1 MGKSDYYTVAA
12 KILVYLYKK
21 YKHMEIDDDYIS
33 PMTKQFPISSEQ
45 LDETVAMMA
54 SQGLLTGKITK
65 AWGGD
70 ILMIDYHSLKI
81 TPAGI
86 DYLQD
91 NSKIRKICET
101 LKEAMPIWEVFA

>member
-1 MGKSDYYTVAA
+1 MGKSDYYTIVA

-21 YKHMEIDDDYIS
+21 YKRMEIDEDYIS
-33 PMTKQFPISSEQ
+33 PVTKNFPISSEQ
-45 LDETVAMMA
+45 LDETISMMVE
-54 SQGLLTGKITK
+54 QGYVVGNIVR

-70 ILMIDYHSLKI
+70 IVMIDYHSLKI

-91 NSKIRKICET
+91 NSKIRRICET
-101 LKEAMPIWEVFA
+101 LKEAMSIWELFA